1 VIVGGQRPHDRLP
14 GAARLYLV
22 PSTKQLLSPTWYELE
37 DRARAG
43 ATVYVSYCPG
53 YHDEQ
58 RGPWYAHLDELFG
71 VEHQLEY
78 GLVNPIEDDQAT
90 FTFTRPF
97 GNLPEG
103 ARLSF
108 RAAGTEN
115 SRVFLPVVPTDAEV
129 VAVDG
134 HGRPALLLRPVGEGH
149 VLLCTYPVE
158 HMAAV
163 TPRVNPEDTV
173 ALYDALGAH
182 AGVRRPVTVADP
194 RVSVDRLE
202 HEDGRTFVWLVSQA
216 REELTVKPVVNGG
229 GPLYDLD
236 GAPAGTVRLPV
247 LGVRVLEPAAPVRLA
262 RG

>member
-1 VIVGGQRPHDRLP
+1 M
-14 GAARLYLV
+14 
-22 PSTKQLLSPTWYELE
+22 PSTKQLFAPTWYELE

-53 YHDEQ
+53 PHDEQ

-71 VEHQLEY
+71 VAHQLEY
-78 GLVNPIEDDQAT
+78 GLVDPIEDDEVT

-97 GNLPEG
+97 GDLPTG
-103 ARLSF
+103 AQVSF
-108 RAAGTEN
+108 RTAGTDN

-129 VAVDG
+129 LAVDG
-134 HGRPALLLRPVGEGH
+134 HGRPALLLRRVGAGCT
-149 VLLCTYPVE
+149 VLCTYPVE

-173 ALYDALGAH
+173 TLYDALATH

-194 RVSVDRLE
+194 RVAVDRLE

-216 REELTVKPVVNGG
+216 REELTVKPGLNGG
-229 GPLYDLD
+229 GALYELD
-236 GAPAGTVRLPV
+236 GVPADFVRLPV
-247 LGVRVLEPAAPVRLA
+247 YGVHVLELRDV
-262 RG
+262 